1 MMSGSCEVIDAE
13 VFARVPGKFRRAGL
27 DSDYALSQLPGTRMD
42 CFLEGP
48 SFDRAGNLYCVDIP
62 WGRIFRVDPAGTFD
76 LVTEYD
82 GWPNGL
88 RIHRDGR
95 IFVADHK
102 RGIMLLDPATGRV
115 TPLCTNYRAE
125 TFKGCND
132 LTFASN
138 GDLYFTDQGQT
149 GRQDPTGRVYRL
161 RVDGRLDRLVE
172 TVPGPNGIVLSLDEG
187 KVFVAAARENT
198 IWRVP
203 LIGEGASKVSTF
215 IQLSGG
221 LSGPDG
227 LALDEKGGLVI
238 AHAGLGTVWLF
249 DELGEVRYRIR
260 SPVGLF
266 TTNIAFGGPDR
277 RDLYI
282 TESHSG
288 TILRARVPVP
298 GRVLYS
304 HL

>member
-1 MMSGSCEVIDAE
+1 MHRSYEIIE
-13 VFARVPGKFRRAGL
+13 TEIFARLPDRYRKTGL
-27 DSDYALSQLPGTRMD
+27 DCEYAQGQMPGTKMD
-42 CFLEGP
+42 SFLEGP
-48 SFDRAGNLYCVDIP
+48 SFDRDGNLYCVDIP
-62 WGRIFRVDPAGTFD
+62 WGRIFRIDQSGNFETVA
-76 LVTEYD
+76 EYD

-88 RIHRDGR
+88 RVHRDGR
-95 IFVADHK
+95 IFIADHK
-102 RGIMLLDPATGRV
+102 HGIMLLEPATGRV
-115 TPLCTNYRAE
+115 TPLCTNYRVE
-125 TFKGCND
+125 GFKGCND

-149 GRQDPTGRVYRL
+149 GRQDASGRVFRL
-161 RVDGRLDRLVE
+161 RADGQLDLLVD
-172 TVPGPNGIVLSLDEG
+172 TVPGPNGIVLSLDES
-187 KVFVAAARENT
+187 KVFVAAARENS
-198 IWRVP
+198 IWRMP
-203 LIGEGASKVSTF
+203 LIGDGVSKVSTF

-238 AHAGLGTVWLF
+238 AHAGLATVWLF
-249 DELGEVRYRIR
+249 DELGEVRYRVK
-260 SPVGLF
+260 SSVGLF

-288 TILRARVPVP
+288 TILRARVPTP
-298 GRVLYS
+298 GKILYS

>member
-1 MMSGSCEVIDAE
+1 MFHSYEIIE
-13 VFARVPGKFRRAGL
+13 TEIFARLPDRYRKTGL
-27 DSDYALSQLPGTRMD
+27 DSEFALGQMPGTRMD
-42 CFLEGP
+42 SFLEGP
-48 SFDRAGNLYCVDIP
+48 SFDRDGNLYCVDIP
-62 WGRIFRVDPAGTFD
+62 WGRIFRVDSRGNFD
-76 LVTEYD
+76 LVAEYD

-88 RIHRDGR
+88 RVHKDGR
-95 IFVADHK
+95 IFIADHK
-102 RGIMLLDPATGRV
+102 HGIMLLEATTGRV
-115 TPLCTNYRAE
+115 EPLCTNYRVE
-125 TFKGCND
+125 GFKGCND

-149 GRQDPTGRVYRL
+149 GRQDPSGRVFRL
-161 RVDGRLDRLVE
+161 RSDGQLDLLVD
-172 TVPGPNGIVLSLDEG
+172 TVPGPNGIVLGLDERR
-187 KVFVAAARENT
+187 VFVAAARENS

-203 LIGEGASKVSTF
+203 LIGDGASKVSTF

-249 DELGEVRYRIR
+249 DELGEVRFRVT
-260 SPVGLF
+260 SSVGLF

-288 TILRARVPVP
+288 TILHARVPTP
-298 GRVLYS
+298 GKILYS

>member
-1 MMSGSCEVIDAE
+1 MLGAYEIIE
-13 VFARVPGKFRRAGL
+13 TEIFARLPDRYRKTGL
-27 DSDYALSQLPGTRMD
+27 DSEFAQGQMPGTRMD
-42 CFLEGP
+42 SFLEGP

-62 WGRIFRVDPAGTFD
+62 WGRIFRVDPSGNFETVA
-76 LVTEYD
+76 EYD

-88 RIHRDGR
+88 RVHRDGR
-95 IFVADHK
+95 IFIADHK
-102 RGIMLLDPATGRV
+102 HGIMLLDAASGRV
-115 TPLCTNYRAE
+115 EPLCTNYRVE
-125 TFKGCND
+125 GFKGCND

-149 GRQDPTGRVYRL
+149 GHQDPSGRVFRL
-161 RVDGRLDRLVE
+161 HAGGQLDLLVD
-172 TVPGPNGIVLSLDEG
+172 TVPGPNGIVLSLDES
-187 KVFVAAARENT
+187 KVFVAAARENS
-198 IWRVP
+198 IWRMP
-203 LIGEGASKVSTF
+203 LIGDGVSKVSTF

-238 AHAGLGTVWLF
+238 AHAGLGAVWLI
-249 DELGEVRYRIR
+249 DELGELRFRVR
-260 SPVGLF
+260 SSVGLF
-266 TTNIAFGGPDR
+266 TTNIAFGGAER

-288 TILRARVPVP
+288 TILRARVPTP
-298 GRVLYS
+298 GKILYS